1 MLQGVIQLN
10 SKIRV
15 IKTPFKQHLLFLIN
29 ILSNMESNKPL
40 YSFTLPG
47 LILGTIGLYMS
58 INSVQDSYFNEN
70 FDNIKNMILV
80 FLLVLVGTTM
90 TFMGFLLHSIAGLIK
105 YKANET

>member
-1 MLQGVIQLN
+1 
-10 SKIRV
+10 
-15 IKTPFKQHLLFLIN
+15 
-29 ILSNMESNKPL
+29 
-40 YSFTLPG
+40 
-47 LILGTIGLYMS
+47 MS

-80 FLLVLVGTTM
+80 SLLVLVGTTM